1 MNFQIVNTLT
11 PNAVY
16 NTCVF
21 SCFQAGDSVTNLHIS
36 LDRYKDAVKDLAG
49 MMWK

>member
-21 SCFQAGDSVTNLHIS
+21 CFQAGDSVTNLHIS